1 MRKPTARV
9 RHYEKLALTTVSREL
24 REALEVAIDEGLGLK
39 ETPSLFSEPVSA
51 DKKARIVV
59 GFSGGRDSVALLQ
72 ALVALR
78 DKRHSRIEE
87 ILAVHVHHALSPN
100 ANRWARFCREMAQE
114 LHVAFKVTYVMVKT
128 KGDGVEAA
136 ARKARYEALNNAAK
150 AFQADMV
157 MTAHHEDDR
166 LETFLIQWMRG
177 AGVEGL
183 ATFPLVRKDSEIVL
197 VRPFLHVPRAL
208 IERYLELLNLSWV
221 EDESNADTAYLRNA
235 IRHEVLP
242 VMDKIRPGFRSAA
255 ARAVELVAQTSEL
268 LKEVAQEDLK
278 KVVNEKNE
286 LYIPKLLELS
296 AIRQTLVLRAWI
308 ESFGLV
314 PPSKA
319 RLDEQLRQ
327 ARETHSDTQ
336 LTFRMDNFEM
346 RRHGARL
353 VMRKQSS
360 PKKDLTRFET
370 LEWKGAGRYAL
381 PSWNGELIIR
391 EVGAEEPGVA
401 ESMLAGSI
409 LQVRPRSGGEKL
421 KIHRARPR
429 KTLKALYQE
438 ADIAEFDRVHLPLL
452 WCNDD
457 LIFAAGLGMDTKFA
471 KVEGDEKRYA
481 FEWVPDQTLFSLMQ
495 S

>member
-221 EDESNADTAYLRNA
+221 
-235 IRHEVLP
+235 
-242 VMDKIRPGFRSAA
+242 
-255 ARAVELVAQTSEL
+255 
-268 LKEVAQEDLK
+268 
-278 KVVNEKNE
+278 
-286 LYIPKLLELS
+286 LS
-296 AIRQTLVLRAWI
+296 
-308 ESFGLV
+308 
-314 PPSKA
+314 
-319 RLDEQLRQ
+319 
-327 ARETHSDTQ
+327 
-336 LTFRMDNFEM
+336 
-346 RRHGARL
+346 
-353 VMRKQSS
+353 
-360 PKKDLTRFET
+360 
-370 LEWKGAGRYAL
+370 
-381 PSWNGELIIR
+381 LIHI
-391 EVGAEEPGVA
+391 
-401 ESMLAGSI
+401 
-409 LQVRPRSGGEKL
+409 
-421 KIHRARPR
+421 
-429 KTLKALYQE
+429 
-438 ADIAEFDRVHLPLL
+438 
-452 WCNDD
+452 
-457 LIFAAGLGMDTKFA
+457 
-471 KVEGDEKRYA
+471 
-481 FEWVPDQTLFSLMQ
+481 
-495 S
+495 